1 VVQLAPQKEGMPI
14 QRDPDKLEKEALKNL
29 MRFNRAKCKVL
40 GQCEL
45 IYEYRL
51 GEELTESSPVEK
63 DLGDLMDE
71 KLDMNQW
78 CALAAQ
84 KANSILDCINREVA
98 IRKREVIVPLGPP
111 AQERCEAV
119 GTGPKE
125 GHEGDWRA
133 EAPLL

>member
-1 VVQLAPQKEGMPI
+1 MPI
-14 QRDPDKLEKEALKNL
+14 QRDLDKLEKEALKNL